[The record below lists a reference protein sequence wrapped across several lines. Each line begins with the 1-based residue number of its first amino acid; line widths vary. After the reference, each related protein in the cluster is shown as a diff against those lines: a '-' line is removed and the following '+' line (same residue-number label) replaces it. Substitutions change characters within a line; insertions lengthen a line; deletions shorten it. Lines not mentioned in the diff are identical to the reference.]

1 MPAETL
7 RAGDAT
13 VTITGL
19 STIEGIIT
27 AALESAAVK
36 VLRAEAERVAEDAR
50 SKWYGAGGV
59 RRQTGRSGDIRVY
72 VRATASE
79 IIVGVGS
86 TDTRTTQGRAPKRPL
101 PTAIHAPG
109 PFAKKPGTGEFLLPK
124 LVVTPFRRRVKIIVR
139 DIATETAKAAS

>member
-19 STIEGIIT
+19 SSIESIIT

-36 VLRAEAERVAEDAR
+36 VLRAEAEKVAEDAR
-50 SKWYGAGGV
+50 AKWYGSGGV

-79 IIVGVGS
+79 IVIGVGS
-86 TDTRTTQGRAPKRPL
+86 TDTRMTTGRTAKRPL

-109 PFAKKPGTGEFLLPK
+109 PFAKRSGTGEFLLPK
-124 LVVTPFRRRVKIIVR
+124 LVVGPFRKRVKIIVR